1 MTIEINPKAVVAMIA
16 FATATVTTAN
26 GAIDNYITFA
36 GEANAAAFCLV
47 SAMMTIFS
55 AAAAF
60 KNVNF

>member
-1 MTIEINPKAVVAMIA
+1 MTIEINPKAVVATVA
-16 FATATVTTAN
+16 FATATIATAN

-47 SAMMTIFS
+47 SAMLTVFS

>member
-36 GEANAAAFCLV
+36 GEANAAAFCLI
-47 SAMMTIFS
+47 SAMLTIFS
-55 AAAAF
+55 FAASF
-60 KNVNF
+60 NVNH